1 MATALGK
8 IELFEEENVSTI
20 QRMTGR
26 FNGTKTPKPA
36 AANVKASEQSSLLS
50 WVGFTNY
57 VQSAAFKTLMYR
69 ILLTVL
75 IIAAVL
81 AMTAVLLNPASMPV
95 AIAAV
100 VASLGALALKAVLP
114 VAAGV
119 ATGATILLVQSMF
132 AGRKDKLDAAQ
143 QAKIAAQ
150 EQNDRHLHMND
161 QRNDG
166 EYQPEDELRSNIP
179 GFGAV

>member
-1 MATALGK
+1 MARALGQNDVFQK
-8 IELFEEENVSTI
+8 EEENENVSMI
-20 QRMTGR
+20 QRMAER

-50 WVGFTNY
+50 WSGFTAY
-57 VQSAAFKTLMYR
+57 VQSAAFRTLMYR

-132 AGRKDKLDAAQ
+132 AGR
-143 QAKIAAQ
+143 QAKIADQ
-150 EQNDRHLHMND
+150 EQKNLYTAAAPV
-161 QRNDG
+161 DG
-166 EYQPEDELRSNIP
+166 DEAKASIFTP
-179 GFGAV
+179 GLGGASEL